1 MGRVGPL
8 LLIVSALIVFFV
20 SERVNILAP
29 LVGRDTAT
37 VVSFWAFAIPA
48 QTMRELKSDFE
59 DRFPHIRVEVQTVPW
74 ESLQQKTLWAIAARS
89 NVPDVIVGSSEW
101 TGGLASAGGL
111 EPLDAHLGPD
121 FWKQYF
127 PATLETYQ
135 FPEVRRDK
143 PGWRG
148 PMRQYGIP
156 LDLDMMLVFYR
167 ADLLEPTM
175 RSLGMEKFPETWADF
190 RRLGEALR
198 MSQPPGSPGVRLLY
212 LDPEDPVP
220 MSMAF
225 LPASGGRF
233 LDQTMRRA
241 VFDQP
246 EAAAAFEFFADLI
259 RSDIAIRW
267 SRATMEDPM
276 VLYKTGR
283 AAANISGPWY
293 AKLLASKAPELAGRW
308 RVALFPRREPGLPS
322 CGLGGACLAIPYN
335 APNKEAALELI
346 RYMAT
351 DRFALSYFRRVGS
364 PPPMISAWA
373 DPVFQQPDP
382 YFGGQRIYEVVREAI
397 EQAKPMPLMPNTE
410 ITKGAVR
417 TAMRELALE
426 GATTSSALSR
436 AVARANQILS
446 DE

>member
-1 MGRVGPL
+1 MGRAGPL
-8 LLIVSALIVFFV
+8 LLIVIALIVFFI
-20 SERVNILAP
+20 SERVNVLAP
-29 LVGRDTAT
+29 ISGRDTTT
-37 VVSFWAFAIPA
+37 VVSFWAFATPA
-48 QTMRELKSDFE
+48 QTMRELKSEFE
-59 DRFPHIRVEVQTVPW
+59 DQFPHIRVEVQTVPW
-74 ESLQQKTLWAIAARS
+74 ESLQQKTLWAIAAQS

-111 EPLDAHLGPD
+111 EPLDKHLGPE
-121 FWKQYF
+121 FFARYF
-127 PATLETYQ
+127 PATLGTYQ

-167 ADLLEPTM
+167 ADLLEPAM
-175 RSLGMEKFPETWADF
+175 RNLGMDRFPETWSEF
-190 RRLGEALR
+190 RRLGQALR
-198 MSQPPGSPGVRLLY
+198 DSQTPQASGVRLLY

-225 LPASGGRF
+225 LPSSGGRF

-241 VFDQP
+241 VFDEP
-246 EAAAAFEFFADLI
+246 ESAAAFEFFADLL

-267 SRATMEDPM
+267 SRSTMEDPI

-293 AKLLASKAPELAGRW
+293 AKLLATKAPELAGRW
-308 RVALFPRREPGLPS
+308 RVALFPRREPGLPP
-322 CGLGGACLAIPYN
+322 CGLGGACLAVPYN
-335 APNKEAALELI
+335 APNKEAAMELI

-351 DRFALSYFRRVGS
+351 DRFALNYFRRVGS
-364 PPPMISAWA
+364 PPPMVSAWS
-373 DPVFQQPDP
+373 DPVFQQRDP
-382 YFGGQRIYEVVREAI
+382 YFGGQCIYDVVRQAI
-397 EQAKPMPLMPNTE
+397 EQAKPLPLMPNTE

-417 TAMRELALE
+417 TAMREISVNGEMTSVALK
-426 GATTSSALSR
+426 R
-436 AVARANQILS
+436 AVLRANRILA
-446 DE
+446 EE